1 MNKNQPANQA
11 SLPMKFFAVLI
22 TLSCVWAAWKI
33 FFFLYHALVSSSAPI
48 QAVVVAGS
56 LTIFGSVIS
65 LIYSARNQKRREIE
79 AEHREKKSEIYE
91 KFMEFWLGTL
101 LREKLEQSPV
111 TQVEIF
117 QFFQSFNQKMI
128 VWGSDEVLKQY
139 LAFRASSQESDTLPP
154 MQILE
159 ELEVLMFTMRVDLGH
174 ANKNLQKHDLLRL
187 FINDLDEIAVQ
198 NT

>member
-1 MNKNQPANQA
+1 MNKNQSTNQT
-11 SLPMKFFAVLI
+11 SLAMKLFAGLLTI
-22 TLSCVWAAWKI
+22 GCAWAAWKI
-33 FFFLYHALVSSSAPI
+33 FFFLSHALVSSSAPI

-79 AEHREKKSEIYE
+79 AEHRGKKSEIYE

-111 TQVEIF
+111 TQVEMF

-128 VWGSDEVLKQY
+128 VWGPDEVLKQY
-139 LAFRASSQESDTLPP
+139 LIFRASSQEGDNLPP
-154 MQILE
+154 IQILE
-159 ELEVLMFTMRVDLGH
+159 DLEVLMFAMRVDLGH
-174 ANKNLQKHDLLRL
+174 ANKNLQKRDLLRL
-187 FINDLDEIAVQ
+187 FINDLDAITM
-198 NT
+198 N